1 MLITL
6 FIGDLDMKK
15 IMTGTAENHV
25 AFSRRI
31 AAVFPTLDARYE
43 MIERAYNTAKDSFR
57 GVMRDGG
64 ERYFEHLREV
74 TLILTDHLR
83 VRDHRLIVAALLH
96 DMVEDVPFWSVERIE
111 REFRRDIAVRDE
123 WVTKPPQGSFPD
135 KDARD
140 HAYHA
145 RLLEAPRDVAIFK
158 LADRLHN
165 VRTLW
170 SCSPEK
176 RQRKIEETRRW
187 YLPLAEKHIILIHE
201 LETALV
207 ALETEAM

>member
-83 VRDHRLIVAALLH
+83 VRDHQLIVAALLH

-111 REFRRDIAVRDE
+111 REFGRDIAVLVE

-145 RLLEAPRDVAIFK
+145 RLLEAPRDVAILK
-158 LADRLHN
+158 LADPF
-165 VRTLW
+165 TL
-170 SCSPEK
+170 
-176 RQRKIEETRRW
+176 RRGEAFLEDTSGDFCIHSW
-187 YLPLAEKHIILIHE
+187 PVII
-201 LETALV
+201 ALF
-207 ALETEAM
+207 AQASTLGDPTE